1 VEAELVGVD
10 SDLLAHICQRY
21 GVAELS
27 IFGSVLR
34 GTASEASDVD
44 LLYLLEPD
52 VRLGWAIEELS
63 EELASLFGRPV
74 DLVSKRALNVLIA
87 EPILAEAEIVY
98 AA

>member
-1 VEAELVGVD
+1 MKTEIIGVN
-10 SDLLAHICQRY
+10 SDLLAEICRRY

-27 IFGSVLR
+27 IFGSVVR
-34 GTASEASDVD
+34 GASSEASDVD
-44 LLYLLEPD
+44 LLYVLEPD
-52 VRLGWAIEELS
+52 VRLGWAIEDLS

-74 DLVSKRALNVLIA
+74 DLVSKRALNALIA